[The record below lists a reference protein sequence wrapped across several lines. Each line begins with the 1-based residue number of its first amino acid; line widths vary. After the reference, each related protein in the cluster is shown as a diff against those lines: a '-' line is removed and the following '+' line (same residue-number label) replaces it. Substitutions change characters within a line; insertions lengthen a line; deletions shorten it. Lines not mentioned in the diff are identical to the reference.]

1 MGSGRIDI
9 VAPRHARGW
18 PSYCVSSD
26 ETSRACAS
34 IDNDAP
40 SAIVVGG
47 DLAGMVVAR
56 ELALRH
62 WRVML
67 LEHATR
73 LGGKYA
79 LGARGA
85 SAV

>member
-1 MGSGRIDI
+1 
-9 VAPRHARGW
+9 
-18 PSYCVSSD
+18 
-26 ETSRACAS
+26 
-34 IDNDAP
+34 
-40 SAIVVGG
+40 VVGG